1 MEIADRTNV
10 LLFLIISYT
19 CDTLLKLFLET
30 FSNIGEECERQSEPP
45 AEPAD
50 ENNLAYIILLGRPW
64 GASLSSLEHFRIFSN
79 QFAQLLTT
87 VKPLIKVGL
96 DLGEVVSNCPKNGPP
111 GFIDPLLDCL
121 GQKTHRGFLRLGQF
135 RPLSNSRQQDIH
147 LPRQRHKY
155 LN

>member
-50 ENNLAYIILLGRPW
+50 ENNLAYIILLGDP
-64 GASLSSLEHFRIFSN
+64 GAPRS
-79 QFAQLLTT
+79 
-87 VKPLIKVGL
+87 
-96 DLGEVVSNCPKNGPP
+96 VVSNTSGY
-111 GFIDPLLDCL
+111 
-121 GQKTHRGFLRLGQF
+121 FLISS
-135 RPLSNSRQQDIH
+135 LSF
-147 LPRQRHKY
+147 
-155 LN
+155 